1 MGLGAAIFWGLLE
14 NHRRQVNEAFRQEV
28 AAAKALGL
36 PLVAADVELE
46 APSAESDVRW
56 QQIKR
61 FLRPPTRNSPRT
73 EDWLPASTEAEER
86 QRETRRQD
94 FASSRW
100 NTERLAELI
109 LEPDDFR
116 PIHDWTVVPVLDR
129 PELSFGRPTVDIL
142 GALAAARA
150 AEGDRAGAQ
159 QALRAAVRFVDVIT
173 KRPTTTD
180 AAVRNRL
187 HLQIDDAALTLCA
200 LDPPGASGYL
210 EIAANRTELNPSFFF
225 RDLILAGIYSSRN
238 SSARELSTIRTSPIG
253 LPEIPVGELARRR
266 RESDPT
272 GLFQKETMTAM
283 LGAWRKIYATADKS
297 GQFNNIARAKAAY
310 QAEVDRLTRSSSRV
324 DQIAGYYLKPQAGMF
339 SIYQQAQ
346 SQRRMMAALS
356 KVLKFR
362 DANRR
367 WPKSLAEAGVE
378 PIPDPNSPNGVAKY
392 SAGPEGVAIWMVGEN
407 GNDDGGYL
415 GTRNEGDWAVGLP
428 VSRIARKPQNP

>member
-1 MGLGAAIFWGLLE
+1 M
-14 NHRRQVNEAFRQEV
+14 R
-28 AAAKALGL
+28 
-36 PLVAADVELE
+36 PLRLDRTHVG
-46 APSAESDVRW
+46 SKSSD
-56 QQIKR
+56 
-61 FLRPPTRNSPRT
+61 FCPPPTRNSPRT

-109 LEPDDFR
+109 LEPGDFR

-142 GALAAARA
+142 GALAAAQA
-150 AEGDRAGAQ
+150 AEGDRSGAQ
-159 QALRAAVRFVDVIT
+159 QALRAAVRFVEVIT
-173 KRPTTTD
+173 KRPSTTD
-180 AAVRNRL
+180 AVLRTNLFQR
-187 HLQIDDAALTLCA
+187 IDSAALTLCT
-200 LDPPGASGYL
+200 LDPRGASGYL
-210 EIAANRTELNPSFFF
+210 DIAANRTELNPSFFF

-238 SSARELSTIRTSPIG
+238 SSTRELSTIRTSPIG
-253 LPEIPVGELARRR
+253 LPEIPVGELSRRR

-283 LGAWRKIYATADKS
+283 LGAWRRIYASADKS
-297 GQFNNIARAKAAY
+297 GQFTEISRAKADY

-407 GNDDGGYL
+407 GIDDGGHL

-428 VSRIARKPQNP
+428 VSRIARKLQNP

>member
-1 MGLGAAIFWGLLE
+1 MGLGASIFWGLLE
-14 NHRRQVNEAFRQEV
+14 NHRREVTEAFRQEV

-36 PLVAADVELE
+36 PLVGADVEIE
-46 APSAESDVRW
+46 APSAESAARW

-61 FLRPPTRNSPRT
+61 FLPPATRNSPRT
-73 EDWLPASTEAEER
+73 EDWLPASTEVEER
-86 QRETRRQD
+86 LRETRRQD

-116 PIHDWTVVPVLDR
+116 PIHDWTVVPLLDR

-150 AEGDRAGAQ
+150 AEGDRDGAQ
-159 QALRAAVRFVDVIT
+159 QALRAAVRFVEVIT
-173 KRPTTTD
+173 KRPSTTD
-180 AAVRNRL
+180 AVLRTNLFER
-187 HLQIDDAALTLCA
+187 IDSAALTLCA
-200 LDPPGASGYL
+200 LDPRGASGYL
-210 EIAANRTELNPSFFF
+210 DIAANRTELNPSFFF

-238 SSARELSTIRTSPIG
+238 SSTRELSTIRTSPIG

-266 RESDPT
+266 SESGPT

-283 LGAWRKIYATADKS
+283 LGAWRRIYASADKS
-297 GQFNNIARAKAAY
+297 GQFTEISRAKADY

-407 GNDDGGYL
+407 GSDDGGHL
-415 GTRNEGDWAVGLP
+415 GTRNEGDWAIGLP